1 MSADRAPAKT
11 VLVADDDADLRST
24 LAEYFALHGFEVLEA
39 SNGLEALL
47 HVKRRRPGVIVLD
60 LAMPRLGGLEALK
73 RIAAFDPAAAV
84 IVVSGAVDEQTRR
97 AALAL
102 GARAVM
108 DKPIALP
115 ALLEVL
121 RGAPAPVPATATE
134 APAAPAAARA
144 PAPDK
149 GADVL
154 VVDDDAGVR
163 AVLEEFLTLRG
174 HTVRS
179 EADGAAALRAIA
191 SRIPAVIL
199 LDIEM
204 PGLHGVDALPAIRA
218 LAPATAVIMIS
229 GVADT
234 ELAKLALA
242 RGAFDYIVKPPDL
255 AYLAQSL
262 QAAITVNDL
271 ES

>member
-1 MSADRAPAKT
+1 MSTDRSPAKT

-60 LAMPRLGGLEALK
+60 LAMPRLGGLDALK

-115 ALLEVL
+115 ALLEAL
-121 RGAPAPVPATATE
+121 RGAPAAVPATD
-134 APAAPAAARA
+134 APPAAA
-144 PAPDK
+144 PVPET

-154 VVDDDAGVR
+154 VVDDDADVR

-191 SRIPAVIL
+191 TRVPAVIL

-204 PGLHGVDALPAIRA
+204 PGLHGIDALPAIRA

-229 GVADT
+229 GVDDT
-234 ELAKLALA
+234 NLARLALA

-255 AYLAQSL
+255 GYLAQSL
-262 QAAITVNDL
+262 QAAITVTSL